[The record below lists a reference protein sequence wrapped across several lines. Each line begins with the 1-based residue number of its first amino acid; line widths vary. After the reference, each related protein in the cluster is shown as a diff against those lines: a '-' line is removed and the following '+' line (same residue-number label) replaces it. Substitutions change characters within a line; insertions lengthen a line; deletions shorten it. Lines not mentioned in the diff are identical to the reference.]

1 MLCQIYDNWIDGEYL
16 HSLARLIESI
26 DSLSFDNIANR
37 KSWPYGQKG
46 SHRLMGST
54 IFSRSGLNRV
64 EVLHPKA
71 SKFFDIFESIEDL
84 SQKKYFLS
92 QIQINVQHSGC
103 DGTTHIDGQDPQ
115 KTIMLMSNAIW
126 QDEWGGKFQLLE
138 NDKVIEEYDYIPGRL
153 LIFPSKISHRGLG
166 PNIKYP
172 YVYRH
177 TTVFRVSE

>member
-84 SQKKYFLS
+84 SQRKYFLS
-92 QIQINVQHSGC
+92 QINKFQRLEFH
-103 DGTTHIDGQDPQ
+103 
-115 KTIMLMSNAIW
+115 LMSLLYILL
-126 QDEWGGKFQLLE
+126 KF
-138 NDKVIEEYDYIPGRL
+138 YIFL
-153 LIFPSKISHRGLG
+153 SLSSSIS
-166 PNIKYP
+166 
-172 YVYRH
+172 
-177 TTVFRVSE
+177 